1 MDIDSFET
9 VLFETGDDH
18 VATITLNRPEVLNGF
33 NFRMCEEF
41 AAIWHRVKLDDSIH
55 AVVLRANGERAFC
68 TGMDA
73 NDGFPPRYLPPNV
86 WSQDDPS
93 IYLSPKHNRVWKPLL
108 CAVHGMVAGGAFYWL
123 NEADII
129 VAADD
134 TTFFEPHVNYGIVA
148 STEPRGLVRRAPLG
162 EVLRMALLGLDE
174 RMSPKRA
181 LEIGLVSEVV
191 PRADLWSH
199 VHELASAIAAKP
211 PAAVQGTVR
220 AIWESLDM
228 TRTQALSTSMA
239 YTQIGNPLGQAQLDP
254 EKVRPPKWRLR

>member
-1 MDIDSFET
+1 MELQT
-9 VLFETGDDH
+9 VLFECGDDR
-18 VATITLNRPEVLNGF
+18 VATITLNRPEVLNAF
-33 NFRMCEEF
+33 NERMVDEF
-41 AAIWHRVKLDDSIH
+41 AYLWQRIRLDDTIH
-55 AVVLRANGERAFC
+55 AIVLRANGDRAFC

-93 IYLSPKHNRVWKPLL
+93 ISLSPKQNRVWKPVL

-129 VAADD
+129 VAAEDAV
-134 TTFFEPHVNYGIVA
+134 FFEPHVNYGIVA

-174 RMSPKRA
+174 RMSAARA
-181 LEIGLVSEVV
+181 LAIGLVSEVV
-191 PRADLWSH
+191 PRSSLWSH
-199 VHELASAIAAKP
+199 VHELAAAIAAKP

-228 TRTQALSTSMA
+228 TRTQAIATSMS
-239 YTQIGNPLGQAQLDP
+239 YTQIGNPIGLTQVDP
-254 EKVRPPKWRLR
+254 NAIRSPRWRLR